1 MRDMVTSL
9 INTVAFLHS
18 RDLSRDIKPDNIL
31 IGDRRELRWW
41 TLVPRGMNTSH
52 DMVSSAR
59 RVRRRRR
66 DSKIFTTRV
75 SMVLLD
81 EIVLRGRVCVR
92 HSCVTHSYNKTHHI
106 YNRYDAWSLG
116 ATLLEIYIGTPHA
129 LTDPTFENAL
139 ISLCLFDSYD
149 EISRLKFILNNDNDQ
164 ENKNSITVRK
174 RCDANVFRQRLQLF
188 DDDDDEEVDQ
198 QEQDKDHL
206 LIDLI
211 YRLLDPNPKS
221 RMRIDRADHVR
232 SH

>member
-1 MRDMVTSL
+1 LRRTSL
-9 INTVAFLHS
+9 LCHSFL
-18 RDLSRDIKPDNIL
+18 RIRL
-31 IGDRRELRWW
+31 
-41 TLVPRGMNTSH
+41 
-52 DMVSSAR
+52 
-59 RVRRRRR
+59 
-66 DSKIFTTRV
+66 TTF
-75 SMVLLD
+75 LL
-81 EIVLRGRVCVR
+81 
-92 HSCVTHSYNKTHHI
+92 Y
-106 YNRYDAWSLG
+106 RYDAWSLG

-221 RMRIDRADHVR
+221 RMRIDRAIHDHAYVVIDTYTHTQFNTQFKTQILSQR
-232 SH
+232 HVSLEKLHIHDKT